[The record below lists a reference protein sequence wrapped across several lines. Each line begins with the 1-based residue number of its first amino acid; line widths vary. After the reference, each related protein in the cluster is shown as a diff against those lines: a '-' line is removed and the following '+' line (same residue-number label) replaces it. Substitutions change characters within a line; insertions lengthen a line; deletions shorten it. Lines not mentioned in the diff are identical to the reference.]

1 MKDIRLSR
9 TLLAAVAPLAAAGGA
24 YAAPDIFCV
33 TNGVSWA
40 RFENAHEIV
49 AGSALDFSS
58 LGIHHAPAGKFG
70 WLQGAGER
78 AAFERR
84 PGVAAR
90 FYGVNLCNTA
100 NYLSDEQVERL
111 TDRLVRLGYNAVRI
125 HHHDDLWA
133 KDADGTRA
141 KLDRLVAVCIR
152 KGIYLMTDLYVS
164 RKVSWRELGIDRDG
178 IADGDSAKLR
188 MMVTEAGFACWKRYA
203 ADFLLH
209 VNPETGRS
217 LRDEPAMPFLVMIN
231 ESSPHSHWDAA
242 RGIEEFHTLWK
253 IWLAEVRAED
263 PGCFPQLTDDGFPA
277 RGLWWNPNAEANATS
292 SFWAWVLARFSRR
305 ATTFLKGELGV
316 RALLATENNGPVLPE
331 IARTRAACG
340 DFIDVHWYDDHTT
353 AATPRHREESG
364 LPLVS
369 VFRNH
374 NALREGRFY
383 GYRSRAFHRVWGRPF
398 TVSESNWGGPNVHR
412 AVHGLAIGAYAA
424 VQDWTGVWTF
434 AMAHSAEK
442 LFDGCPAAPGR
453 FDLALDPLLQASD
466 RMAVLLF
473 LRGDLPTPTAAFAN
487 VLSPS
492 DMRPSAR
499 DHLAVVPPWA
509 ASAPSLSWRV
519 RLGVS
524 FGELPGDVIGFG
536 RESRG
541 PSVAD
546 MPDSGVL
553 IDTEQGNLSVS
564 TPRFAGVFADVGERQ
579 DAGPLRVSIGGAR
592 ACVAAA
598 SLSDDDLARA
608 PRILVWHLTDLHGAG
623 FAYVPFGHLSGVI
636 SWGTGRSLLAHTGSA
651 AVALRLD
658 DAASYDVWALDSV
671 GNRCARV
678 ATEVREGYLCFV
690 TVIRPNADARFYYE
704 VVRREACAIPR
715 EDSPR

>member
-1 MKDIRLSR
+1 MVRSLS
-9 TLLAAVAPLAAAGGA
+9 VAFAGLVTGA
-24 YAAPDIFCV
+24 YGVCAASDGFCV
-33 TNGVSWA
+33 TNGAAWT
-40 RFENAHEIV
+40 RFDNVHEIV

-58 LGIHHAPAGKFG
+58 LGLHHAPAGMFG
-70 WLQGAGER
+70 WLTNAGER

-125 HHHDDLWA
+125 HHHDDLWD
-133 KDADGTRA
+133 KDADGARA
-141 KLDRLVAVCIR
+141 KLDRLVAACIR

-164 RKVSWRELGIDRDG
+164 RKVSWRELGVDRDG
-178 IADGDSAKLR
+178 IADGDTAKLR

-231 ESSPHSHWDAA
+231 ESSPHSHWNAA
-242 RGIEEFHTLWK
+242 RGIDEFRDLWK
-253 IWLAEVRAED
+253 VWLAEVRAED

-305 ATTFLKGELGV
+305 AAAFLKGELGV
-316 RALLATENNGPVLPE
+316 KALLATENNGPVLPE

-340 DFIDVHWYDDHTT
+340 DFIDVHWYVDHATRAT
-353 AATPRHREESG
+353 AKHRKESG
-364 LPLVS
+364 MPLTS

-374 NALREGRFY
+374 NALQDKSY
-383 GYRSRAFHRVWGRPF
+383 GYRGQAFHRVWGRPF
-398 TVSESNWGGPNVHR
+398 AVSESNWGGPNVHR
-412 AVHGLAIGAYAA
+412 AVHGMAIGAFAA

-434 AMAHSAEK
+434 AMAHNTEK

-473 LRGDLPTPTAAFAN
+473 LRGDMPTPAAAFAN

-499 DHLAVVPPWA
+499 DHLAIVPPWA
-509 ASAPSLSWRV
+509 AATPELAWRA
-519 RLGVS
+519 RLGLS
-524 FGELPGDVIGFG
+524 FGELPGEVVGLG
-536 RESRG
+536 RESSG
-541 PSVAD
+541 SAAAAV
-546 MPDSGVL
+546 PDSGVRL
-553 IDTEQGNLSVS
+553 DRATGGLAVS
-564 TPRFAGVFADVGERQ
+564 AARFAGVFADAGERR
-579 DAGPLRVSIGGAR
+579 DAGPLRVAVGGSR

-608 PRILVWHLTDLHGAG
+608 PRILVWHLTDLHGEG
-623 FAYVPFGHLSGVI
+623 FAARPFGRLTGVL

-658 DAASYDVWALDSV
+658 DAATYEVYALDAV
-671 GNRCARV
+671 GNRRERIA
-678 ATEVREGYLCFV
+678 AEVRDGGLCFV
-690 TVIRPNADARFYYE
+690 AAIRPGADARLYYE
-704 VVRREACAIPR
+704 VVRRETHACQK
-715 EDSPR
+715 